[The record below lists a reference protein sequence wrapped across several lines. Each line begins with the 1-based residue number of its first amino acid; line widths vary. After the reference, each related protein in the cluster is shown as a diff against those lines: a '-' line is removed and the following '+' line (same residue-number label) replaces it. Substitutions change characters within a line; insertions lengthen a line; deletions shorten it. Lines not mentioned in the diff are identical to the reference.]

1 MTFHPEGKFEMT
13 LSEEEIL
20 VEASRFS
27 YFQENLQYLCLEKR
41 VQFNVILH
49 ETHLFSM

>member
-20 VEASRFS
+20 VEPSRFS
-27 YFQENLQYLCLEKR
+27 YFSENPTIFIIRKER
-41 VQFNVILH
+41 TN
-49 ETHLFSM
+49 